1 VRGSPRAGI
10 EGSFT
15 SMTEDLIA
23 RLQDAIGSAY
33 EVEREFASGG
43 QSRLFIANDTAAP
56 RKVVIK
62 LLPPDLAGAIESE
75 RFRREIQVLGVLQHP
90 HIVPLLGS
98 GHVGDLLWYVMP
110 FIRGDS
116 LAARLKAQGALPVQE
131 ALRALYE
138 IADALA
144 MAHREGIVHRDL
156 KPENVLF
163 QSEHAMLADFGVAHA
178 RLESLRRS
186 SGVSMGEMRRSI
198 AMSNGRLT
206 QHGFAVG
213 TPGYMAPEQ
222 FIGDD
227 PADARADVYS
237 LAMLG
242 YEMLTGKSPFWKYQG
257 ARLMVAHFTEQ
268 PPLASSIRGEVSVGI
283 AQVLDQG
290 LAKEPQDRWRDAGA
304 FRDALGARF

>member
-1 VRGSPRAGI
+1 MSD
-10 EGSFT
+10 E
-15 SMTEDLIA
+15 LIA
-23 RLQDAIGSAY
+23 RLQHAIGSAY
-33 EVEREFASGG
+33 EIEREFASGG
-43 QSRLFIANDTAAP
+43 QSRLFLASDTQLP

-62 LLPPDLAGAIESE
+62 LLPPELAGAIEAE
-75 RFRREIQVLGVLQHP
+75 RFKREIKVLGVLQHP
-90 HIVPLLGS
+90 HIVPLLGT
-98 GHVGDLLWYVMP
+98 GHVDDLLWYIMP

-116 LAARLKAQGALPVQE
+116 LAARLKAEGALPIPD

-138 IADALA
+138 VADALA
-144 MAHREGIVHRDL
+144 TAHKEGIVHRDI

-163 QSEHAMLADFGVAHA
+163 QSGHAMLADFGVAHA
-178 RLESLRRS
+178 RLEGLRRS
-186 SGVSMGEMRRSI
+186 SGVPMGEMRRSI
-198 AMSNGRLT
+198 ALSNGRLT

-242 YEMLTGKSPFWKYQG
+242 YEMLTGQAPFSQYRG
-257 ARLMVAHFTEQ
+257 ARLMVAHFTEH
-268 PPLASSIRGEVSVGI
+268 PPLASSRREEVSVGV

-290 LAKEPQDRWRDAGA
+290 LAKEPQERWRDAGA

>member
-1 VRGSPRAGI
+1 MSD
-10 EGSFT
+10 E
-15 SMTEDLIA
+15 LIA
-23 RLQDAIGSAY
+23 RLQHAIGSAY
-33 EVEREFASGG
+33 EIEREFASGG
-43 QSRLFIANDTAAP
+43 QSRLFLASDTQLP

-62 LLPPDLAGAIESE
+62 LLPPELAGAIEAE
-75 RFRREIQVLGVLQHP
+75 RFKREIKVLGVLQHP
-90 HIVPLLGS
+90 HIVPLLGT
-98 GHVGDLLWYVMP
+98 GHVDDLLWYIMP

-116 LAARLKAQGALPVQE
+116 LAARLKAEGALPIPD

-138 IADALA
+138 VADALA
-144 MAHREGIVHRDL
+144 TAHKEGIVHRDI

-163 QSEHAMLADFGVAHA
+163 QSGHAMLADFGVAHA
-178 RLESLRRS
+178 RLEGLRRS
-186 SGVSMGEMRRSI
+186 SGVPMGEMRRSI
-198 AMSNGRLT
+198 ALSNGRLT

-242 YEMLTGKSPFWKYQG
+242 YEMLTGQAPFSQYRG
-257 ARLMVAHFTEQ
+257 ARLMVAHFTEH
-268 PPLASSIRGEVSVGI
+268 PPLASSLREEVSVGV

-290 LAKEPQDRWRDAGA
+290 LAKEPQERWRDAGA